1 MSTTS
6 AILVEQIQAIPVS
19 PPHHADNLVTCG
31 ILLCAFMLATV
42 FSDRK
47 HYFFR
52 LLKNFF
58 LPREN
63 AIEGIRTT
71 NIVYQRIFMYIV
83 GFVSTA
89 LLLTL
94 YAWDKPF
101 GSMGH
106 GMLWFTASVS
116 IALFYLLRRGIFAI
130 TNRIFFDTTTT
141 KAWEQSYACW
151 TILSGVPLY
160 LLAVAVLFLNIPA
173 QLVLPLLATC
183 FALLEICLLYKAFH
197 IFSAKRYGILQ
208 IFIYLCTLELMPL
221 LVAGKALV
229 SFV

>member
-1 MSTTS
+1 MNATST
-6 AILVEQIQAIPVS
+6 ILVDQIQAMPVS
-19 PPHHADNLVTCG
+19 QPHHANDLVTCG

-47 HYFFR
+47 HYFYR

-63 AIEGIRTT
+63 TIEGIRTT
-71 NIVYQRIFMYIV
+71 NVVYQRLFMYIV

-101 GSMGH
+101 DFMGH
-106 GMLWFTASVS
+106 GMMWFITSLS
-116 IALFYLLRRGIFAI
+116 TALFYLLRRGIFAI
-130 TNRIFFDTTTT
+130 TNRIFFDASTT
-141 KAWEQSYACW
+141 KAWEQSYANW
-151 TILSGVPLY
+151 TILSSVPLY
-160 LLAVAVLFLNIPA
+160 LLAVVVLFLDIPT
-173 QLVLPLLATC
+173 QSVLPLLAIC

-229 SFV
+229 LFV